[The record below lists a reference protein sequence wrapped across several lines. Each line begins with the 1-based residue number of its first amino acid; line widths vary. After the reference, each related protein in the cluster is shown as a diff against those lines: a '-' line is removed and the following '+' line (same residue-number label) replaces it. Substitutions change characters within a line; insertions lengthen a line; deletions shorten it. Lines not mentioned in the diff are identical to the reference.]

1 MAFFIPKPMGFET
14 KYLPIDQQQCGI
26 PTDNKNMLYVLGE
39 LNGVIIFFKNLPPL
53 KPFV

>member
-26 PTDNKNMLYVLGE
+26 PTDNKNILQVFGE

-53 KPFV
+53 KAFV